1 MSNINKHSERFTN
14 AVTKLYND
22 FHKGKLNAFDCE
34 ACAVGSICDNSS
46 SWANYYWMTDTSGG
60 VLRQTFFEDKTEKVL
75 HTNYSVEELSN
86 LELIFLNSFELS
98 SKDRNGKD
106 KEQQFKGLCAVVEY
120 LCELEGI
127 PNIMDYTSLFET
139 ENNEPKHQLEEVFV

>member
-14 AVTKLYND
+14 AVTKLYNA
-22 FHKGKLNAFDCE
+22 FHKGELNAMDCTK
-34 ACAVGSICDNSS
+34 CAVGNMCNNSNHRALKYEAPATGYSPKELMDIENIFMFGAKSLANIKWYAFSVNSS
-46 SWANYYWMTDTSGG
+46 KANNK
-60 VLRQTFFEDKTEKVL
+60 VFEA
-75 HTNYSVEELSN
+75 
-86 LELIFLNSFELS
+86 
-98 SKDRNGKD
+98 
-106 KEQQFKGLCAVVEY
+106 LCAVVEY